1 MEKLF
6 TIEVLDV
13 NEAPSRTNI
22 TSQGGQLSFPN
33 GHAQIRENS
42 AFGTKIG
49 TLEAFDYDARQ
60 NLTFNLDDDAGGNF
74 KLASRANCQS
84 IANIP
89 GVNTKCTTD
98 LLLNGSLDYEVSA
111 EYSLMVRVT
120 DNKGTFMTQRL
131 KITVVDQNDAPENVT
146 LGGSNAASVNENANG
161 AFVGELV
168 TSDQDVGQTHT
179 YKLLNSARGKFVI
192 LNNKL
197 YVSSSANLDYEAQ
210 SQFTVSIQSED
221 NGSPRLS
228 LAKDFKITIIDVNEA
243 PVNITLSPA
252 NIAENSVP
260 GTVIG
265 QLNVTDPDNYG
276 SRGVCQSHNC
286 QVIGKQVGK
295 FTVQTNSLVVG
306 NANLDY
312 EQASFIL
319 VQVKCSDSGSPPLS
333 LVKVLSVTVA
343 DVNEAPTGISLSGDA
358 ITENQSPLLT
368 GRNDYNLSEKDVM
381 AE

>member
-1 MEKLF
+1 MEKSF

-13 NEAPSRTNI
+13 NEAPISINI
-22 TSQGGQLSFPN
+22 TSQGGQLSFPD

-42 AFGTKIG
+42 ASGTKIG
-49 TLEAFDYDARQ
+49 TLEAFDYDAEQ
-60 NLTFNLDDDAGGNF
+60 NLTFNLDDDAGGKF

-84 IANIP
+84 ITNIP

-98 LLLNGSLDYEVSA
+98 LLVNGSLDYEVST
-111 EYSLMVRVT
+111 EYSLIVRVT
-120 DNKGTFMTQRL
+120 DNKGTFMIQRL

-146 LGGSNAASVNENANG
+146 LGGSNAASVHENANG

-168 TSDQDVGQTHT
+168 TSDQDVGQRHT

-210 SQFTVSIQSED
+210 SQFTVRIQSED
-221 NGSPRLS
+221 NGSPPLS
-228 LAKDFKITIIDVNEA
+228 LAKDFKISIIDVNEA

-252 NIAENSVP
+252 NIAENSAP

-265 QLNVTDPDNYG
+265 QLVVTDPDNHG
-276 SRGVCQSHNC
+276 SRGAWQSHNC
-286 QVIGKQVGK
+286 QIIGKQVGK
-295 FTVQTNSLVVG
+295 FTVQTNSLVVD

-312 EQASFIL
+312 EHAALIL
-319 VQVKCSDSGSPPLS
+319 VQVRCSDSGSPPLS
-333 LVKVLSVTVA
+333 LAKVLSITVD
-343 DVNEAPTGISLSGDA
+343 DVNEAPTGISLSSDA
-358 ITENQSPLLT
+358 IAENQSPMLI
-368 GRNDYNLSEKDVM
+368 GRNDNLR
-381 AE
+381 